1 MLLNSQLVIIV
12 ALSNREVLLRQY
24 YKVNKEMYQVVH
36 DKEAEILERETY
48 KNIETGRT
56 INKKCMKIY

>member
-1 MLLNSQLVIIV
+1 MKRVTITPLQTWATHMRARFCRS
-12 ALSNREVLLRQY
+12 
-24 YKVNKEMYQVVH
+24 EMYQVVH